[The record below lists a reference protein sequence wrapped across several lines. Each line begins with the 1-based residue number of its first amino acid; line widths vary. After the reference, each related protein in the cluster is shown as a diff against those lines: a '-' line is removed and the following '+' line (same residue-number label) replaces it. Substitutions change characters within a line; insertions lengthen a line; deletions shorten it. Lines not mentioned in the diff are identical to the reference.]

1 MCQRKMSFSLVVPAG
16 QADSSTSQ
24 EVGQIIWDRSPVFHC
39 ISSAGLLGYNF
50 SIFRSEF
57 VISLETEHEMGADNF
72 IHPCIS
78 RNGRELTAV
87 TQLETMTRMPSFY
100 THPVFLDEQQKQ
112 AAALRGARGSS
123 VLQ

>member
-1 MCQRKMSFSLVVPAG
+1 MPFSLVVPGG

-39 ISSAGLLGYNF
+39 MSSAGFLGYNF
-50 SIFRSEF
+50 SIFRLES

-78 RNGRELTAV
+78 RNGRELTALM
-87 TQLETMTRMPSFY
+87 QLETMTRMPSFC
-100 THPVFLDEQQKQ
+100 THPMFLDEQRKQ
-112 AAALRGARGSS
+112 AAALWGPTGSS